1 MKKFKHKFV
10 NIIPDNIEDGIL
22 YISTEY
28 KTAIHKC
35 PCSCGNEVATSLSSH
50 DWKITFDGDSVSL
63 YPSVGSWGL
72 PCQSHYWITNNV
84 IEWAPKWSR
93 EQIDQ
98 GRKENEENKKSSHN
112 RKKHWPHFDFFKN

>member
-10 NIIPDNIEDGIL
+10 NIIPDDIEEDTL

-35 PCSCGNEVATSLSSH
+35 PCGCGYEVATSLSPH
-50 DWKITFDGDSVSL
+50 DWKLTFDGDSVSL

-98 GRKENEENKKSSHN
+98 GRKEDKENKKYFHD
-112 RKKHWPHFDFFKN
+112 KKKRWSLFDFFKN